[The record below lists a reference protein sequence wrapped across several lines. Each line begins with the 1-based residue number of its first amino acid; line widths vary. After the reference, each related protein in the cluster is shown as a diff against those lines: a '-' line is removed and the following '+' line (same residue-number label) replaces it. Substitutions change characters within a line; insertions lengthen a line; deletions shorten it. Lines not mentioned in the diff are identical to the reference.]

1 VEFESM
7 RAQWK
12 GFLQFGGVS
21 CAVALYTAAS
31 TADRI
36 AFATINK
43 STGNRV
49 KREYVDVET
58 GKPVERE
65 QQVKGYEFDDGRF
78 ITLTPEEVAA
88 ALPEG
93 DKSLKVDA
101 FILCSDVQDTFFD
114 KPYYLV
120 PADRLSY
127 DAFALLRDG
136 MRDAK
141 VAAIAK
147 AILARTV
154 LIRPHGNGLIAN
166 TLNYDYE
173 VRSAKEAFKEVPPL
187 EIKGEML
194 DLAQHIIDTKSGTFD
209 PRHFSDRYEAALA
222 ELVKAKL
229 EGRSSPK
236 RKAPIASKP
245 SDLLEAL
252 RMSAGGVG
260 PRGGAKRAAANANAT
275 RPSKPGAKIADIA
288 VPRRKAG

>member
-1 VEFESM
+1 V

-21 CAVALYTAAS
+21 CAIALYTAAS

-93 DKSLKVDA
+93 DKALKVDA
-101 FILCSDVQDTFFD
+101 FIPCSDVHDTYFD
-114 KPYYLV
+114 KPYYLT
-120 PADRLSY
+120 PADKLSH

-136 MRDAK
+136 MREAK

-147 AILARTV
+147 AILFRRARTV

-173 VRSAKEAFKEVPPL
+173 VRSAKDAFTEVPPL

-194 DLAQHIIDTKSGTFD
+194 DLAQHIITTKSGTFD
-209 PRHFSDRYEAALA
+209 PRDFHDQYEAALA
-222 ELVKAKL
+222 DLVKAKL
-229 EGRSSPK
+229 EGKSLPK
-236 RKAPIASKP
+236 RKAPVASKP

-252 RMSAGGVG
+252 RMSAGGA
-260 PRGGAKRAAANANAT
+260 PPKADTKRAAANANAT
-275 RPSKPGAKIADIA
+275 TRRAKPAAKVTDVAA
-288 VPRRKAG
+288 PRRKAG

>member
-1 VEFESM
+1 M

-12 GFLQFGGVS
+12 GFLQFGGLS

-49 KREYVDVET
+49 RREYVDVET

-78 ITLTPEEVAA
+78 VTLTQEEVAS
-88 ALPEG
+88 ALPDG
-93 DKSLKVDA
+93 DKALKVDS
-101 FILCSDVQDTFFD
+101 FIPCSNVDDTYFD
-114 KPYYLV
+114 KPYYLT
-120 PADRLSY
+120 PADKLSF

-136 MRDAK
+136 MREAQ

-147 AILARTV
+147 AILFRRARTV
-154 LIRPHGNGLIAN
+154 LIRPHGNGLIAS

-173 VRSAKEAFKEVPPL
+173 VRSAKEAFTEVPPL

-194 DLAQHIIDTKSGTFD
+194 DLAQHIIGTKSGTFD
-209 PRHFSDRYEAALA
+209 PREFHDRYEVALA
-222 ELVKAKL
+222 DLVKAKL
-229 EGRSSPK
+229 EGKSLPK
-236 RKAPIASKP
+236 RKAPVVSKP

-252 RMSAGGVG
+252 RMSAGGAAPKAG
-260 PRGGAKRAAANANAT
+260 PKRAAANANAT
-275 RPSKPGAKIADIA
+275 PGRSKSAAKVAEVA
-288 VPRRKAG
+288 APRRKAG

>member
-1 VEFESM
+1 M

-21 CAVALYTAAS
+21 CAVALYTATS

-49 KREYVDVET
+49 RREYVDVDT
-58 GKPVERE
+58 GNSVERE
-65 QQVKGYEFDDGRF
+65 HQVKGYEFDDGRF
-78 ITLTPEEVAA
+78 ITLTAEEVAA
-88 ALPEG
+88 AVPEG
-93 DKSLKVDA
+93 DKSLNVDA
-101 FILCSDVQDTFFD
+101 FIPCSEVQDTYFD
-114 KPYYLV
+114 KPYYLT

-147 AILARTV
+147 AILFRRARTV

-173 VRSAKEAFKEVPPL
+173 VRSAKDAFTEVPSL

-194 DLAQHIIDTKSGTFD
+194 DLARHIIDTKSGTFD
-209 PRHFSDRYEAALA
+209 PNDFHDRYEAALA
-222 ELVKAKL
+222 DLVKAKL
-229 EGRSSPK
+229 EGRSVPK
-236 RKAPIASKP
+236 RKAPVASKP

-252 RMSAGGVG
+252 RMSAGG
-260 PRGGAKRAAANANAT
+260 AALKTATKRSAANANAT
-275 RPSKPGAKIADIA
+275 RRSKPATKVADIA
-288 VPRRKAG
+288 APRRKAG

>member
-1 VEFESM
+1 M

-21 CAVALYTAAS
+21 CAVALYTATS

-49 KREYVDVET
+49 RREYVDVDT

-65 QQVKGYEFDDGRF
+65 HQVKGYEFDDGRF
-78 ITLTPEEVAA
+78 ITLTAEEVAA
-88 ALPEG
+88 AVPEG

-101 FILCSDVQDTFFD
+101 FIPCSEVQDTYFD
-114 KPYYLV
+114 KPYYLT

-147 AILARTV
+147 AILFRRARTV

-173 VRSAKEAFKEVPPL
+173 VRSAKDAFTEVPSL

-194 DLAQHIIDTKSGTFD
+194 DLARHIIDTKSGTFD
-209 PRHFSDRYEAALA
+209 PNDFHDRYEAALA
-222 ELVKAKL
+222 DLVKAKL
-229 EGRSSPK
+229 EGRSVPK
-236 RKAPIASKP
+236 RKAPVASKP

-252 RMSAGGVG
+252 RLSAGGAA
-260 PRGGAKRAAANANAT
+260 PKMATKRSAANANAT
-275 RPSKPGAKIADIA
+275 RRSKPATKLADIA
-288 VPRRKAG
+288 APRRKAG

>member
-1 VEFESM
+1 M

-65 QQVKGYEFDDGRF
+65 QQVKGYEFDNGQF
-78 ITLTPEEVAA
+78 ITLTAEEVAG

-93 DKSLKVDA
+93 DKALKVDA
-101 FILCSDVQDTFFD
+101 FIPCSSVDDTYFD
-114 KPYYLV
+114 KPYYLT
-120 PADRLSY
+120 PADKLSF

-136 MRDAK
+136 MREAK

-147 AILARTV
+147 AILFRRARTV
-154 LIRPHGNGLIAN
+154 IIRPHGSGLIAN

-173 VRSAKEAFKEVPPL
+173 VRSAKEAFTDVPSL

-194 DLAQHIIDTKSGTFD
+194 DLAQHIIGTKSGTFD
-209 PRHFSDRYEAALA
+209 PRDFHDRYETALA
-222 ELVKAKL
+222 DLVKAKL
-229 EGRSSPK
+229 EGRSLPK
-236 RKAPIASKP
+236 RKAPVASKP
-245 SDLLEAL
+245 GDLLEAL
-252 RMSAGGVG
+252 RMSAGGIV
-260 PRGGAKRAAANANAT
+260 PSADTKRSAANANAT
-275 RPSKPGAKIADIA
+275 TRRAKPAAKVADVIA
-288 VPRRKAG
+288 PRRKAG

>member
-1 VEFESM
+1 M

-31 TADRI
+31 TAERI

-78 ITLTPEEVAA
+78 VTLTPEEVAA

-93 DKSLKVDA
+93 DKALKVEA
-101 FILCSDVQDTFFD
+101 FIPCSGVDDTYFD
-114 KPYYLV
+114 KPYYLT
-120 PADRLSY
+120 PADKLSN

-147 AILARTV
+147 AILFRRARTV

-173 VRSAKEAFKEVPPL
+173 VRSAKEAFTEVPAL

-194 DLAQHIIDTKSGTFD
+194 ELAQHIISTKFGTFD
-209 PRHFSDRYEAALA
+209 PREFHDRYENALA
-222 ELVKAKL
+222 DLVRAKL
-229 EGRSSPK
+229 EGRSLPK
-236 RKAPIASKP
+236 RKTPIASKP

-252 RMSAGGVG
+252 RMSAGGAT
-260 PRGGAKRAAANANAT
+260 PSARRAAANVNAT
-275 RPSKPGAKIADIA
+275 TRRAKPAAKVAEA
-288 VPRRKAG
+288 AAPRRKTG

>member
-1 VEFESM
+1 M

-31 TADRI
+31 TAERI
-36 AFATINK
+36 TFATINK

-49 KREYVDVET
+49 KREYVDIET

-65 QQVKGYEFDDGRF
+65 EQVKGYEFDDGRF
-78 ITLTPEEVAA
+78 ITLTPDEVAA
-88 ALPEG
+88 AVPEG
-93 DKSLKVDA
+93 DKALKIDA
-101 FILCSDVQDTFFD
+101 FIPCSSVEDTYFD
-114 KPYYLV
+114 KAYYLT
-120 PADRLSY
+120 PADKLSY

-136 MRDAK
+136 MREAK

-147 AILARTV
+147 AILFRRARTV

-173 VRSAKEAFKEVPPL
+173 VRSAEDAFKDVPPL

-194 DLAQHIIDTKSGTFD
+194 DLAQHIITTKSGTFD
-209 PRHFSDRYEAALA
+209 PRDFHDRYEAALA
-222 ELVKAKL
+222 DLVKAKL
-229 EGRSSPK
+229 EGRSLPK
-236 RKAPIASKP
+236 RKAPVASKP

-252 RMSAGGVG
+252 RMSAGVAA
-260 PRGGAKRAAANANAT
+260 PKPETRAAANANAT
-275 RPSKPGAKIADIA
+275 TRRTKPVAKVSEAA
-288 VPRRKAG
+288 AHHRKAG

>member
-1 VEFESM
+1 M

-58 GKPVERE
+58 DKPVERE
-65 QQVKGYEFDDGRF
+65 EQVKGYEFDDGRF

-93 DKSLKVDA
+93 DKALKVDA
-101 FILCSDVQDTFFD
+101 FIPCSDVDDTYFD
-114 KPYYLV
+114 KPYYLT
-120 PADRLSY
+120 PTDKLSF
-127 DAFALLRDG
+127 DAVALLRDG

-147 AILARTV
+147 AILFRRARTV

-173 VRSAKEAFKEVPPL
+173 VRSAKEAFVEVLPF

-194 DLAQHIIDTKSGTFD
+194 DLAQHIIGTKSGTFD
-209 PRHFSDRYEAALA
+209 PRDFHDQYEAALA
-222 ELVKAKL
+222 DLVKAKL
-229 EGRSSPK
+229 EGRSMPK
-236 RKAPIASKP
+236 RKAPVASKA

-252 RMSAGGVG
+252 RMSAGTATPKVEQ
-260 PRGGAKRAAANANAT
+260 KRAAANANAT
-275 RPSKPGAKIADIA
+275 SRRSKAAPKAAEVA
-288 VPRRKAG
+288 NPRRKAG